1 MKCYD
6 FTTSLFYKSTFS
18 RIGGQIMTHFNK
30 KGVELQNAK
39 KTY

>member
-18 RIGGQIMTHFNK
+18 RIGMTHFNK